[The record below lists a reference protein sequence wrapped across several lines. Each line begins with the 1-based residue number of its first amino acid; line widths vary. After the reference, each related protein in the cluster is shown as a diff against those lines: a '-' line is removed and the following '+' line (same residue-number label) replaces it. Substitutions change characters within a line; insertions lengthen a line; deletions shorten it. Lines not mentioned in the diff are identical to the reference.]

1 MSERNNRVL
10 LVDGMAL
17 LFRAFYATS
26 YSGYIRKTSQG
37 LPTNAVYGFIQ
48 YFFDAVNVFKPT
60 HVICCW
66 DMGSSTFRTE
76 SYALYK
82 QNRAEAPLELIPQFD
97 LVKDVVASMGIPNVG
112 LAGYEADDCIGT
124 LSHKHQSESEV
135 YILTGDHDM
144 LQLIT
149 EQVKVVI
156 MNKGR
161 SNYTVYDL
169 DTLLAAKQL
178 TPLQIID
185 LKAFMGDT
193 SDNYPGVKGI
203 GEKTAQKL
211 LAEYGS
217 IEGCLDA
224 IEQLPKSVRSKIEAN
239 LDMLHLSRD
248 LARIRLDVPIACEL
262 DHSLWNLQR
271 ELARNKFNEL
281 EFGGLAKLLGEE
293 ETVQLEMQPSV
304 RSAAH
309 PGAQP
314 PEQPGIKPPL
324 QPAAQSAV
332 QQEESFWLP
341 MAEIA
346 ASEE

>member
-1 MSERNNRVL
+1 MTDINKRVM

-17 LFRAFYATS
+17 LFRAFYATAS
-26 YSGYIRKTSQG
+26 SGYIRKTKAG
-37 LPTNAVYGFIQ
+37 LPTNAVYGFLQ
-48 YFFDAVNVFKPT
+48 YFFDAVNTFNPT

-76 SYALYK
+76 SYSQYK
-82 QNRAEAPLELIPQFD
+82 QNRSEAPLELRPQFD
-97 LVKDVVASMGIPNVG
+97 MVKDVVKEMGVPNIG
-112 LAGYEADDCIGT
+112 LIGYEADDCIGT
-124 LSHKHQSESEV
+124 LSNILQNDSEV

-169 DTLLAAKQL
+169 DTLFATKQL

-203 GEKTAQKL
+203 GEKTALKL
-211 LAEYGS
+211 IGEYKT
-217 IEGCLDA
+217 IEGCL
-224 IEQLPKSVRSKIEAN
+224 ECLEMLPKNIKKKIEDN

-248 LARIRLDVPIACEL
+248 LARIRLDVPIECRLEEC
-262 DHSLWNLQR
+262 LWDLR
-271 ELARNKFNEL
+271 HEAATRKFEEL
-281 EFGGLAKLLGEE
+281 EFGGLVRLLGE
-293 ETVQLEMQPSV
+293 
-304 RSAAH
+304 AD
-309 PGAQP
+309 
-314 PEQPGIKPPL
+314 IKNAL
-324 QPAAQSAV
+324 
-332 QQEESFWLP
+332 
-341 MAEIA
+341 
-346 ASEE
+346 